1 MQPAPLKRRA
11 AALVYESLTAG
22 SVTAAAAVPAGVA
35 VTAAQYGCCLPP
47 PRLPAQCSCGH
58 GGYIFRS
65 TGCAKGK
72 PCRCVFGTSV
82 WQTFQAAVLPKNGC
96 LSALRGHAYCW
107 YSYRCCRMQDCKA
120 WAGTGGAQ
128 QAQRYAGG
136 CCRGALHCSTRD
148 GSFCMTC
155 WQERNW
161 LICAGGRRWY
171 PD

>member
-35 VTAAQYGCCLPP
+35 VTAAQYGAPAL
-47 PRLPAQCSCGH
+47 LPAAPAFAS
-58 GGYIFRS
+58 
-65 TGCAKGK
+65 A
-72 PCRCVFGTSV
+72 VFLWAWWLYFSLNWLREGQTLPMRV
-82 WQTFQAAVLPKNGC
+82 WNIGLAAVLPKNGC

>member
-35 VTAAQYGCCLPP
+35 VTAAQYGAPAL
-47 PRLPAQCSCGH
+47 LPAAPAFASAVFLWAWWLYFSLNWLREGQTLPMRVWNIGLADVS
-58 GGYIFRS
+58 
-65 TGCAKGK
+65 GCRPAKK
-72 PCRCVFGTSV
+72 RLFVRFAWACVLLVFI
-82 WQTFQAAVLPKNGC
+82 P
-96 LSALRGHAYCW
+96 
-107 YSYRCCRMQDCKA
+107 